1 MEKFDET
8 KLKLFGGKDEEKI
21 ERIMDVTT
29 GGVAVF
35 PLIPKSVTLPDDSDR
50 SIEAA
55 IEIAQNLEEAIASIQ
70 YYEKELASARKEL
83 QEIVDSLGNGI
94 GLLLDGD
101 KWESNGH
108 KVSYRTSESLKI
120 VDETLIPDQFMKI
133 PAPTPDKAA
142 IKKAIKTGTDV
153 PGAILEKKQNIQIS

>member
-35 PLIPKSVTLPDDSDR
+35 PLIPKNVKLPDDSDR

-55 IEIAQNLEEAIASIQ
+55 IEIAQNLEESIASIQ

-101 KWESNGH
+101 KWESKEH

-133 PAPTPDKAA
+133 PAPTPDKTA
-142 IKKAIKTGTDV
+142 IKKAIKAGTDV

>member
-83 QEIVDSLGNGI
+83 QEIVEEKETIHIECQFCDTIYDFS
-94 GLLLDGD
+94 
-101 KWESNGH
+101 SN
-108 KVSYRTSESLKI
+108 EIQEILK
-120 VDETLIPDQFMKI
+120 EL
-133 PAPTPDKAA
+133 
-142 IKKAIKTGTDV
+142 
-153 PGAILEKKQNIQIS
+153 